1 MTETT
6 AFCTFLTALVVSV
19 VLLYKVLAVLTPV
32 SVELVKDTPAAVSR
46 IKAPSKPPS
55 KPITSIAI
63 GATIFFQLNFFTFSP
78 PF

>member
-19 VLLYKVLAVLTPV
+19 VLLYTVLAVLTPV

-46 IKAPSKPPS
+46 IRHLVNHLVS
-55 KPITSIAI
+55 
-63 GATIFFQLNFFTFSP
+63 Q
-78 PF
+78 

>member
-6 AFCTFLTALVVSV
+6 AFCTFLTELDVSV
-19 VLLYKVLAVLTPV
+19 LLIYTVLAVLTPV

>member
-19 VLLYKVLAVLTPV
+19 VLLYTVLAVLTPV

-46 IKAPSKPPS
+46 IKAPSKP
-55 KPITSIAI
+55 ITSIAI

>member
-19 VLLYKVLAVLTPV
+19 VLLYTVLAVLTPV

-46 IKAPSKPPS
+46 INHTVA
-55 KPITSIAI
+55 
-63 GATIFFQLNFFTFSP
+63 FSELRW
-78 PF
+78 FYSG

>member
-19 VLLYKVLAVLTPV
+19 VLLYTVLAVLTPV

-46 IKAPSKPPS
+46 KPPS